1 MNIQQLEYIVAV
13 DNYRHF
19 EKAAE
24 ACFITQPTL
33 SAMIKK
39 LEQELDLKIFDR
51 STHPIRLTSA
61 GSLIIE
67 QARIAL
73 RNFRQIKE
81 ISDNERNMIQG
92 EFKLG
97 IIPTIA
103 PYVVP
108 ELLHKQDADSEGL
121 SLIISESTTDNLIVN
136 LLNGS
141 VDGGLMAGPLNHPK
155 LAEYPIYFEQFY
167 AYVSPFDAMYQEKE
181 IDLNSVDINTI
192 WLLENIH
199 CLRGQI
205 EQLCHIKRKKNN
217 AASIKYE
224 AGSIETLINV
234 VEQNAGITIIP
245 EMSAMSLNED
255 KQDNLRLFKNLDAY
269 REVSLVVS
277 KEYVR
282 KAMFNRVLEMIKA
295 VVPASMQNDER
306 KKYVVDVKL

>member
-39 LEQELDLKIFDR
+39 LEQELDLNIFDR
-51 STHPIRLTSA
+51 STHPIRPTSA

-103 PYVVP
+103 PYIVP
-108 ELLHKQDADSEGL
+108 ELLHKQSADNTEL
-121 SLIISESTTDNLIVN
+121 SLVISESTTENLIVN

-141 VDGGLMAGPLNHPK
+141 ADGGLMAGPLNHPK
-155 LAEYPIYFEQFY
+155 LVEYPIYFEQFY
-167 AYVSPFDAMYQEKE
+167 AYVSPLDSMYKEKE
-181 IDLNSVDINTI
+181 IDLNKVDINTI
-192 WLLENIH
+192 WLLENVH

-205 EQLCHIKRKKNN
+205 EKLCHIKRKRNS
-217 AASIKYE
+217 AANVKYE

-245 EMSAMSLNED
+245 EMSAMGLNEE

-277 KEYVR
+277 KEYMR
-282 KAMFNRVLEMIKA
+282 KAMLDRVLGMITA
-295 VVPASMQNDER
+295 VVPTVMQNDER

>member
-51 STHPIRLTSA
+51 SMHPIRPTSA
-61 GSLIIE
+61 GNLIIE

-81 ISDNERNMIQG
+81 ISENERNMIQG

-108 ELLHKQDADSEGL
+108 ELLHKQDIDGLDL
-121 SLIISESTTDNLIVN
+121 SLIISESTTDNLIIN
-136 LLNGS
+136 LLNGN

-155 LAEYPIYFEQFY
+155 LVEYPIYFEQFY
-167 AYVSPFDAMYQEKE
+167 AYVSPLDVMYKEKE
-181 IDLNSVDINTI
+181 IDLDSVDINTI

-217 AASIKYE
+217 AASVKYE

-245 EMSAMSLNED
+245 EMSAMSLNEE
-255 KQDNLRLFKNLDAY
+255 KQDNLRSFKNLDAY

-277 KEYVR
+277 KEYMR
-282 KAMFNRVLEMIKA
+282 KAMLNRVLEMIKA
-295 VVPASMQNDER
+295 VVPVAMQNDER
-306 KKYVVDVKL
+306 KRYVVDVKL

>member
-39 LEQELDLKIFDR
+39 FEQELDLTIFDR
-51 STHPIRLTSA
+51 SAHPIRPTSA

-67 QARIAL
+67 QARITL

-81 ISDNERNMIQG
+81 ISENERNMIQG
-92 EFKLG
+92 EFKLS

-103 PYVVP
+103 PYIVP
-108 ELLHKQDADSEGL
+108 ELLHKQDIDNAEL
-121 SLIISESTTDNLIVN
+121 SLTINESTTDNLIVN

-141 VDGGLMAGPLNHPK
+141 VDGGLMAGPLNHPR

-167 AYVSPFDAMYQEKE
+167 AYVSPLDAMYKEKE

-205 EQLCHIKRKKNN
+205 EQLCHIKRRKNN
-217 AASIKYE
+217 AASVKYE

-277 KEYVR
+277 KEYMR
-282 KAMFNRVLEMIKA
+282 KAMLNRVLEMIKA
-295 VVPASMQNDER
+295 VVPVSMQNDER
-306 KKYVVDVKL
+306 KKYVVDVTL